1 MFFSFNRGFLPF
13 GHKPP
18 MMGGVGPGLLFNG
31 ILCIL
36 FGIAILMA
44 PELLAYIVATFLII
58 IGVSLLVMWW
68 KVRGFSSKKW
78 F

>member
-1 MFFSFNRGFLPF
+1 MLFSFNRGFLPF
-13 GHKPP
+13 GNRPP
-18 MMGGVGPGLLFNG
+18 IGKFGPGLLFNG
-31 ILCIL
+31 IICIL

-58 IGVSLLVMWW
+58 IGVSLLAMWW
-68 KVRGFSSKKW
+68 KVRGFSSKKR